1 MTVQAVARLRNQEP
15 ALSLETIEQHS
26 FMHSILFHLLPGVF
40 ILVLF
45 VAAVGPVM
53 QAGYPPLLAMAL
65 AGMGGLAFQLAHLL
79 WQGKRRNQHWSLE
92 GIVLFREPLSIRQYL
107 LLVPLFTISAFLVY
121 GMAAPLGV
129 YLLGL
134 MSWLPEWFEMRDI
147 HMLAQ
152 YSGSSL
158 IATFW
163 LTLALNGLAAPIIE
177 ELYFRGYLMPRLA
190 RYGHWTPLI
199 ALALFTLYHF
209 WQPYFWVTQFLGML
223 PVVLAV
229 WWKHSVRLG
238 ILTHAAMNTIGL
250 VLTFGQLLG

>member
-1 MTVQAVARLRNQEP
+1 MIVQAAARLRNQEP
-15 ALSLETIEQHS
+15 ALSVETIEQHS
-26 FMHSILFHLLPGVF
+26 LMHSILLHLLPGVF

-45 VAAVGPVM
+45 VAAVRPVM

-79 WQGKRRNQHWSLE
+79 WQGRQRNRHWSLQ
-92 GIVLFREPLSIRQYL
+92 GIVLFRESLSIRQYL
-107 LLVPLFTISAFLVY
+107 VLVPLFTIAAFLVY
-121 GMAAPLGV
+121 GIAAPLGV

-134 MSWLPEWFEMRDI
+134 MPWLPEWFEMRDVT
-147 HMLAQ
+147 MLAQ
-152 YSGSSL
+152 YPRSSL
-158 IATFW
+158 VVTFW
-163 LTLALNGLAAPIIE
+163 LALALNGIAAPIIE

-190 RYGHWTPLI
+190 RFGHWTPLI

-229 WWKHSVRLG
+229 WWKRSIKLG
-238 ILTHAAMNTIGL
+238 MLAHAAMNILGL
-250 VLTFGQLLG
+250 VLTFGQILG